1 MLNPALNSSKVE
13 RCCKVAL
20 SSRCLGLIMI
30 HAIFENNIRFSYSNV
45 VVGRVGARGIRRAAS
60 STSPLRGTGQ
70 DVESKLPLSAR
81 VARLLA
87 STSQSY
93 QVQQSFCG
101 DIQLHLTNANANAN
115 AIRQALTN
123 PSRSHVCSALQSSI
137 NWGPPIFLCLESWTV
152 LHLSIL
158 ACDIL

>member
-1 MLNPALNSSKVE
+1 MIPMRDVLKLPLVVPRNPASSKLDFT
-13 RCCKVAL
+13 AP
-20 SSRCLGLIMI
+20 GDW
-30 HAIFENNIRFSYSNV
+30 
-45 VVGRVGARGIRRAAS
+45 AS
-60 STSPLRGTGQ
+60 G

-101 DIQLHLTNANANAN
+101 DIQLHLTNANANA
-115 AIRQALTN
+115 IRQALTS

-137 NWGPPIFLCLESWTV
+137 NWGPPIFLCLESSQSSLAISCDLRPGLTSN
-152 LHLSIL
+152 LALSRNSSTTPASCPEL
-158 ACDIL
+158 RLQ